1 MGQNNSYAK
10 NWFSI
15 YTYPKEKKKSVF
27 VEKEKH
33 DLLFHCKTQIS
44 IYVWMFLGK
53 GKRGKKERKKDKE
66 TNKYKSSLE

>member
-1 MGQNNSYAK
+1 MQKIGSVFIPIQK
-10 NWFSI
+10 
-15 YTYPKEKKKSVF
+15 KKKSVF

-66 TNKYKSSLE
+66 TNKYKSSLD